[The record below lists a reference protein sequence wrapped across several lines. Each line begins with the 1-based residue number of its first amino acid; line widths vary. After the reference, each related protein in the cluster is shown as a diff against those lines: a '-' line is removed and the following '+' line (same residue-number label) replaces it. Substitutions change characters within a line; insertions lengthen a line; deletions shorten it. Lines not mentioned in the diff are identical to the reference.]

1 MHDLVYKLLIGIYV
15 YKLFQWFYYLLH
27 LADAESWLHKI
38 TYFNKLHRIFHLLM
52 FILVYVVLSTSKEDE
67 MTNSS
72 TQNKRTPQ
80 FDICRKKKNKGIK

>member
-38 TYFNKLHRIFHLLM
+38 TYFNTLHRIFHLLM
-52 FILVYVVLSTSKEDE
+52 FFVYVVLSTSKEDE

-80 FDICRKKKNKGIK
+80 FDICTKIK